1 MMILLTKGFVAV
13 NAVIWMAFGP
23 VFYFA
28 PETFAG
34 YLDIA
39 LQSPTALAD
48 FRAMYGG
55 IPLGVGVF
63 MVMGLIRKEWM
74 EPALMVILL
83 GTTGLLVGRLLTL
96 VDTGGVSG
104 LIYFVGGLEAG
115 TIIIG
120 AWLYRNLERT
130 A

>member
-1 MMILLTKGFVAV
+1 
-13 NAVIWMAFGP
+13 
-23 VFYFA
+23 
-28 PETFAG
+28 
-34 YLDIA
+34 
-39 LQSPTALAD
+39 
-48 FRAMYGG
+48 MYGG